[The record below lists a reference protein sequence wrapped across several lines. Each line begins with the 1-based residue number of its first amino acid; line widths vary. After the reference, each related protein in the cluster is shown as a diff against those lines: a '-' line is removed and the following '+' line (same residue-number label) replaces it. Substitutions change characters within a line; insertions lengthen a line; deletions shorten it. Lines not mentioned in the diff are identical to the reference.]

1 MDDDPPFVGK
11 DDADIVDSPLRI
23 DSAPMK
29 RSIIV
34 RADKTDRAR
43 VIGGGRRFAYGRG
56 RGPGYGAPEP
66 D

>member
-11 DDADIVDSPLRI
+11 DDAGVAESPLRVNT
-23 DSAPMK
+23 APMK

-34 RADKTDRAR
+34 GADKTDRTR

-56 RGPGYGAPEP
+56 RGPGCGASEP